1 MSKLSKL
8 FGYCLDLN
16 KNAKIVK
23 SHEVEQGRL
32 LVSLCVAF
40 NVSDDLKFL
49 SNRTPTDTH
58 ASELVWKLT
67 NELEYAQVRQ
77 ADELK
82 RVLVNIFT
90 MFNYAFKIDF
100 FNGLLYSKDR
110 EKVLFEE
117 LIDPIIGYVFNDL
130 EFMFSKTDERVE
142 DKAFGGLTVFDR
154 IQKRTD
160 WAEFI
165 VLLKKHIS
173 YLDSMDSYKD
183 FYTQDGWK
191 ALRFIMSVYY
201 MYITELDVARLNK
214 KSLKLINTLY
224 ENGCTDLYKNDN
236 IHPDALS
243 DMFNH
248 LKRIPDYKDQVFANR
263 ADYNQMVNGEDESE
277 DSL

>member
-1 MSKLSKL
+1 MLKISRL
-8 FGYCLDLN
+8 FNYHLD
-16 KNAKIVK
+16 KNTKITE
-23 SHEVEQGRL
+23 SHEVAQGRL
-32 LVSLCVAF
+32 LASLCVAF

-90 MFNYAFKIDF
+90 MFNYGFKIDF

-130 EFMFSKTDERVE
+130 EFMFTKMDERIE
-142 DKAFGGLTVFDR
+142 GKAFGGLTVFDR

-165 VLLKKHIS
+165 ILLKNHIS
-173 YLDSMDSYKD
+173 YLDNINSYKD
-183 FYTQDGWK
+183 FYTQEGWK

-201 MYITELDVARLNK
+201 VYITELDVARLNK

-224 ENGCTDLYKNDN
+224 ENGCTDLYKNNN

-243 DMFNH
+243 DMFDH
-248 LKRIPDYKDQVFANR
+248 LKRIPDYKDLVFANR

>member
-1 MSKLSKL
+1 MMSKLSKL
-8 FGYCLDLN
+8 FGYLD
-16 KNAKIVK
+16 KSTKVIE
-23 SHEVEQGRL
+23 SHEVAQGRL
-32 LVSLCVAF
+32 LASLCVAF

-67 NELEYAQVRQ
+67 NELEYAQTRQ

-100 FNGLLYSKDR
+100 FNGLLYSKDN

-130 EFMFSKTDERVE
+130 EFMFSKMDERVE

-183 FYTQDGWK
+183 FYTQEGWK

-201 MYITELDVARLNK
+201 VYITELDVARLNK

>member
-1 MSKLSKL
+1 MLKISRL
-8 FGYCLDLN
+8 FNYHLD
-16 KNAKIVK
+16 KNTKITE

-32 LVSLCVAF
+32 LASLCVAF

-49 SNRTPTDTH
+49 SNRTPTDKD

-90 MFNYAFKIDF
+90 MFNYGFKIDF

-130 EFMFSKTDERVE
+130 EFMFTKMDERIE
-142 DKAFGGLTVFDR
+142 GKAFGGLTVFDR

-165 VLLKKHIS
+165 ILLKNHIS
-173 YLDSMDSYKD
+173 YLDNINSYKD
-183 FYTQDGWK
+183 FYTQEGWK

-201 MYITELDVARLNK
+201 VYITELDVARLNK

-224 ENGCTDLYKNDN
+224 ENGCTDLYKNNN

-243 DMFNH
+243 DMFDH
-248 LKRIPDYKDQVFANR
+248 LKRIPDYKDLVFANR

>member
-1 MSKLSKL
+1 MLKLSKL
-8 FGYCLDLN
+8 FGYLD
-16 KNAKIVK
+16 KSTKVIE
-23 SHEVEQGRL
+23 SHEVAQGRL
-32 LVSLCVAF
+32 LASLCVAF

-49 SNRTPTDTH
+49 SNRTQSDKD
-58 ASELVWKLT
+58 ASELIWKLT

-90 MFNYAFKIDF
+90 MFNYGFKIDF

-130 EFMFSKTDERVE
+130 EFMFTKMDERIE

-183 FYTQDGWK
+183 FYTQEGWK

-201 MYITELDVARLNK
+201 VYITELDVARLNK

-224 ENGCTDLYKNDN
+224 ENGCTDLYKNSN

-243 DMFNH
+243 DMFDH
-248 LKRIPDYKDQVFANR
+248 LKRIPDYKDLVFANR

>member
-1 MSKLSKL
+1 MLKISRL
-8 FGYCLDLN
+8 FNYHLD
-16 KNAKIVK
+16 KNTKITE

-32 LVSLCVAF
+32 LASLCVAF

-100 FNGLLYSKDR
+100 FNGLLYSKDK

-130 EFMFSKTDERVE
+130 EFMFTKMDERIE
-142 DKAFGGLTVFDR
+142 GKAFGGLTVFDR

-173 YLDSMDSYKD
+173 YLDNINSYKD
-183 FYTQDGWK
+183 FYTQEGWK

-201 MYITELDVARLNK
+201 VYITELDVARLNK

-224 ENGCTDLYKNDN
+224 ENGCTDLYKNNN

-243 DMFNH
+243 DMFDH
-248 LKRIPDYKDQVFANR
+248 LKRIPDYKDLVFANR

>member
-8 FGYCLDLN
+8 FGYLD
-16 KNAKIVK
+16 KSTKAIE
-23 SHEVEQGRL
+23 SHEVAQGRL
-32 LVSLCVAF
+32 LASLCIAF

-100 FNGLLYSKDR
+100 FNGLLYSKDK

-130 EFMFSKTDERVE
+130 EFMFSKMDERIE
-142 DKAFGGLTVFDR
+142 GKAFGGLTVFDR

-165 VLLKKHIS
+165 ILLKNHIS
-173 YLDSMDSYKD
+173 YLDSINSYKD
-183 FYTQDGWK
+183 FYTQEGWK

-201 MYITELDVARLNK
+201 VYITELDVARLNK

-224 ENGCTDLYKNDN
+224 ENGCTDLYKNNN

-243 DMFNH
+243 DMFDH
-248 LKRIPDYKDQVFANR
+248 LKRIPDYKDLVFANR

>member
-1 MSKLSKL
+1 MLKISRL
-8 FGYCLDLN
+8 FNYHLD
-16 KNAKIVK
+16 KNTKITE

-32 LVSLCVAF
+32 LASLCVAF

-90 MFNYAFKIDF
+90 MFNYGFKIDF

-130 EFMFSKTDERVE
+130 EFMFTKMDERIE
-142 DKAFGGLTVFDR
+142 GKAFGGLTVFDR

-160 WAEFI
+160 WVEFI
-165 VLLKKHIS
+165 ILLKNHIS
-173 YLDSMDSYKD
+173 YLDNINSYKD
-183 FYTQDGWK
+183 FYTQEGWK

-201 MYITELDVARLNK
+201 VYITELDVARLNK

-224 ENGCTDLYKNDN
+224 ENGCTDLYKNNN

-243 DMFNH
+243 DMFDH
-248 LKRIPDYKDQVFANR
+248 LKRIPDYKDLVFANR